1 MSKSRA
7 VCCETAQKS
16 PYEDA
21 TGAALRGGI
30 GLALMVMGTAFVE
43 AWESGGGAPAE
54 PNGQ

>member
-21 TGAALRGGI
+21 TGTALRGGI

-43 AWESGGGAPAE
+43 AWESGGAPAE